1 MENDIFKHK
10 PWLREITKED
20 FHSEDLKMIAD
31 FAGVE
36 AAISL
41 LLNMRGYT
49 FTIPCKE
56 ELILKTRYIKRIY
69 DGSKTCRRK
78 LAKECG
84 VTENYIYKL
93 YNKSESV

>member
-1 MENDIFKHK
+1 MEDDIFKQK

-20 FHSEDLKMIAD
+20 FHSVDLKMIAD

-49 FTIPCKE
+49 FTIPSKE
-56 ELILKTRYIKRIY
+56 EHILKIRYIKRIY
-69 DGSKTCRRK
+69 DGSKETRRR

-84 VTENYIYKL
+84 YTENYIYKL
-93 YNKSESV
+93 YSSSID